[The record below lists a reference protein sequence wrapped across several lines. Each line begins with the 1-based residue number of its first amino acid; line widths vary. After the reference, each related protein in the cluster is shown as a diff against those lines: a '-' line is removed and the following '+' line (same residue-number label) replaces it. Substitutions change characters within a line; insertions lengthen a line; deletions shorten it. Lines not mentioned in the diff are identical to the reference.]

1 MTNSTS
7 PTTTTATAHLNLRGD
22 ARQALGFYQSVFGG
36 QLAIVSYADA
46 HNVTDPAE
54 ADQVMWGE
62 VRSDSGFRI
71 MAYDVPKHTPW
82 EPGANAFFVA
92 VQGATTD
99 DISGYWNKLADA
111 ATIVQPLAP
120 SPWAPLSGMLTDR
133 HGVTWVLSVVSPYQ
147 ES

>member
-1 MTNSTS
+1 M
-7 PTTTTATAHLNLRGD
+7 TTANATITATPHLNLRGD

-36 QLAIVSYADA
+36 QLTIVSYADA

-62 VRSDSGFRI
+62 VRADSGFRI

-82 EPGANAFFVA
+82 EPGANAFFVV
-92 VQGATTD
+92 VQGATID
-99 DISGYWNKLADA
+99 DISNCWNKLADA

-147 ES
+147 AS